1 MTTRRMGAT
10 QHKCTI
16 LCDGFHPSCGLVLA
30 VLARAIVA
38 QGTQAQTYPSKPVRV
53 IVAGGAGS
61 GDDFYARLVSIKLGE
76 LLGQQFIVDNRPGA
90 GGLIG
95 HQFVIKSPADGY
107 TLMLAG
113 SSMTGVRFVN
123 ANVNYDVSRDFTP
136 VSLLETSP
144 FALLVHPS
152 LPARSVKEF
161 IALARSSP
169 GKVSTAN
176 LGGGQMPYW
185 CSVLLRTMARI
196 ETVDVP
202 YKTGPAAIV
211 DLIAGQVDSYFAPS
225 VNAITNRNRLRVLAV
240 TGAARSAMLPD
251 VPTMA
256 EAALPGYDL
265 TTWRS
270 IVGPAGLHRDI
281 VDTLNQAVARALAM
295 PDVRERI
302 LKAGS
307 APAPGT
313 PEQLAKR
320 IADSVARFGR
330 IAKQAGIKPQ

>member
-1 MTTRRMGAT
+1 MISARSVSAL
-10 QHKCTI
+10 I
-16 LCDGFHPSCGLVLA
+16 LLLA
-30 VLARAIVA
+30 AGNTPLAH
-38 QGTQAQTYPSKPVRV
+38 AQTYPAKPVRV

-61 GDDFYARLVSIKLGE
+61 GDDFYGRLIAGKLGE

-95 HQFVIKSPADGY
+95 HQFVIKSAPDGY
-107 TLMLAG
+107 TLMLGG
-113 SSMTGVRFVN
+113 SSMTGTRFVN

-136 VSLLETSP
+136 VSPIEASP

-152 LPARSVKEF
+152 LPARNVNEF
-161 IALARSSP
+161 IALARSSR

-176 LGGGQMPYW
+176 LGGGQMPFW

-202 YKTGPAAIV
+202 YKSGAAAIV

-225 VNAITNRNRLRVLAV
+225 VNAITNRHRVRVLAV
-240 TGAARSAMLPD
+240 TGATRSAMLPD

-270 IVGPAGLHRDI
+270 IVGPAGINREV
-281 VDTLNQAVARALAM
+281 VDTLNQAITRALAM
-295 PDVRERI
+295 PDVRDRI

-307 APAPGT
+307 EPTPGT

-320 IADSVARFGR
+320 IADTVERFGR